1 MQQRWVPEPWSVDLV
16 GRGWPF
22 WLAVCAL
29 LGLTAQPVIAEE
41 PSAKF
46 LEKLKQAGYYDMA
59 AAYIE
64 QLQTEPSLSP
74 QAKLALSYEQGDV
87 LWKQSLNTR
96 DPKARDEAIA
106 KAQAK
111 LAQFLKDAPKHANA
125 SDALL
130 SLARMSYLRGQTLR
144 KLAEKSPPDKRE
156 PQMAAART
164 QLAEA
169 KKHLEASE
177 KEAIEFLTPLNAKLK
192 KQEEL
197 TKEEEDLKDKFFPAL
212 LEVRLLLGEAL
223 YENAL
228 TYDPKSKEY
237 KDGLAA
243 SNKEFGE
250 AYEKYAREGLKKRFG
265 AGFRA
270 RTYQARNAILLGNY
284 SDAKNY
290 AWEVFATEN
299 IPAGI
304 FKPAQR
310 IAFEAM
316 LLEGKFE
323 ASWKDVEAAMKDLP
337 RISTPLDAEIFYY
350 AALLAE
356 KTSAAA
362 KAPAEKN
369 RIKALAIKYTTALLR
384 FKIAFEFYPET
395 RDLAKR
401 LEIKNA
407 SSGGQSFAELNL
419 EAKQVYGQ
427 YAESYEKWQ
436 NFQGPDTERKE
447 LLEQRDAMYEAS
459 FDAASSALAGAPRS
473 TPSDDLAFLRFI
485 ICSYHSQQKN
495 YYEAINFG
503 EATALGGPTNRLAL
517 KGAGIALRS
526 LHLARKELLD
536 LKKKGTPVP
545 EIELKDLTDHLGR
558 SASYLL
564 ANWSTSPEADG
575 ARMLL
580 ASTEVEDGRLE
591 NAAKIIAAM
600 DPKGTTQAAALL
612 MLGTTAAQKYYT
624 GTFGQDKTE
633 DSAKAVLP
641 FKPYITSA
649 LKPAVLAMQADEKS
663 GLDERGVMGAYFY
676 LLIKLRED
684 ISDLDALKIIE
695 HPKEGILAK
704 LKAGSEDIPDQITF
718 SLAQIIF
725 QMYLLNGKAESA
737 IAMVDQL
744 EKLAAKKM
752 DEELKKKVNGIII
765 GAGRELEKQI
775 KDIRDKDPAKAT
787 KLAGMFAGLLDKL
800 AEKAASLE
808 FTNLYAISE
817 SYLNLAETDPA
828 RKNELL
834 KKAEG
839 IYSTII
845 ERAAKEPEFVKTAS
859 TRQIIRVKQIGVIRA
874 RGDFKDAYA
883 KLKVLLKPKQA
894 ILPAQREAAQ
904 VLVQWANS
912 EPAGS
917 KLRGEL
923 LSKASN
929 GDYDET
935 NKDLQV
941 IWGWNK
947 LRKVTHSLP
956 TFKTDTNVQNLF
968 YEATLNMAQIRHQQG
983 IELKEGE
990 ANKPKYFQAAK
1001 TIISDAFDQES
1012 FNQSALKPD
1021 IEKVLKSIQGAQKVP
1036 AIGLQEFIEQK
1047 KKQEAATAVTAAGN

>member
-1 MQQRWVPEPWSVDLV
+1 MQQRWVLQTRGVDLV
-16 GRGWPF
+16 GRSWPL
-22 WLAVCAL
+22 WLVVCAI
-29 LGLTAQPVIAEE
+29 LGLTAPVTLAEE

-59 AAYIE
+59 AVYIE
-64 QLQTEPSLSP
+64 QLQTNPSLAP
-74 QAKLALSYEQGDV
+74 EAKLALAYEQGDV
-87 LWKQSLNTR
+87 LWKQSVNTR
-96 DPKARDEAIA
+96 DPKAKDAAIA
-106 KAQAK
+106 QAQAK
-111 LAQFLKDAPKHANA
+111 LAQFLKDAPKHPNA

-130 SLARMSYLRGQTLR
+130 SLARMSYLRGQTIR
-144 KLAEKSPPDKRE
+144 KLAEKSRPDQRE
-156 PQMAAART
+156 PQMAAARV
-164 QLAEA
+164 QLADA

-177 KEAIEFLTPLNAKLK
+177 KQAIEFLTPLNAKLK
-192 KQEEL
+192 KKEEL
-197 TKEEEDLKDKFFPAL
+197 TKEEEDIKDKFFPAL
-212 LEVRLLLGEAL
+212 LEVRLLLGESL

-228 TYDPKSKEY
+228 TYSPKSKEY
-237 KDGLAA
+237 KDGLTA
-243 SNKEFGE
+243 SNKEFAE
-250 AYEKYAREGLKKRFG
+250 AYEKYASDSAKKKFG

-270 RTYQARNAILLGNY
+270 RTYQARNAILLGDYRN
-284 SDAKNY
+284 AKDY
-290 AWEVFATEN
+290 AWEVFTMEN
-299 IPAGI
+299 IPASI

-316 LLEGKFE
+316 LLEGKSE
-323 ASWKDVEAAMKDLP
+323 ASWKDIEAAMKDLP
-337 RISTPLDAEIFYY
+337 RISTPLDAEIYYY

-356 KTSAAA
+356 KTSAVA
-362 KAPAEKN
+362 KTPAEKN
-369 RIKALAIKYTTALLR
+369 RIKALAIKWTTALLR
-384 FKIAFEFYPET
+384 FKMAFEFYVET

-407 SSGGQSFAELNL
+407 SSGNQSFAELNL

-427 YAESYEKWQ
+427 YSEAYEKWQ
-436 NFQGPDTERKE
+436 NFQGPDAERKE
-447 LLEQRDAMYEAS
+447 LLEQRDAMYDAA

-473 TPSDDLAFLRFI
+473 TSLDDLAFLRFVI
-485 ICSYHSQQKN
+485 ASYHSQQKN

-503 EATALGGPTNRLAL
+503 EATAVGGPSNLRL
-517 KGAGIALRS
+517 KGAGTALRA

-536 LKKKGTPVP
+536 LKKKGTPVS
-545 EIELKDLTDHLGR
+545 EIEIKDLTDHLNR
-558 SASYLL
+558 SASYLT

-580 ASTEVEDGRLE
+580 ASTEVEDGRFD
-591 NAAKIIAAM
+591 NAAKIIASM
-600 DPKGTTQAAALL
+600 DPKGTTRAAALL

-624 GTFGQDKTE
+624 GTYGQEKT
-633 DSAKAVLP
+633 DDTVKAALA

-649 LKPAVLAMQADEKS
+649 LKPAVLAMQAEGGG

-676 LLIKLRED
+676 LLIKLREEVGD
-684 ISDLDALKIIE
+684 PDVMKIIE

-704 LKAGSEDIPDQITF
+704 LKASSEDIPEQITF

-725 QMYLLNGKAESA
+725 QAYLLNGKAEAA

-744 EKLAAKKM
+744 EKLAATKM
-752 DEELKKKVNGIII
+752 DEELKKRVNGIII

-787 KLAGMFAGLLDKL
+787 KLAGTFAELLDKL
-800 AEKAASLE
+800 AEKAPSLE

-828 RKNELL
+828 RKNDLL

-845 ERAAKEPEFVKTAS
+845 ARAAKEPEFVKTAN
-859 TRQIIRVKQIGVIRA
+859 TLQIIRVKQIGVIRA

-894 ILPAQREAAQ
+894 ILPAQKEAAQ

-917 KLRGEL
+917 KLRSEL
-923 LSKASN
+923 LGKAAN
-929 GDYDET
+929 GDYDDT

-947 LRKVTHSLP
+947 LRKTSHSLP
-956 TFKTDTNVQNLF
+956 TFKKDTNVQDLF
-968 YEATLNMAQIRHQQG
+968 YEASLNTAQIRYQQG
-983 IELKEGE
+983 LELKEGD
-990 ANKPKYFQAAK
+990 ANKPKYYDLAK
-1001 TIISDAFDQES
+1001 RMIGEALDQETFDQS
-1012 FNQSALKPD
+1012 SLKPEFD
-1021 IEKVLKSIQGAQKVP
+1021 ALLKKIQASQKMP
-1036 AIGLQEFIEQK
+1036 AVGLQELIDLK
-1047 KKQEAATAVTAAGN
+1047 KKQQDAATAVTAAGT

>member
-1 MQQRWVPEPWSVDLV
+1 MQHRWVLQAWRLDLV

-29 LGLTAQPVIAEE
+29 LGLTIQPVSAEE

-46 LEKLKQAGYYDMA
+46 LEKLKQANYYDMA
-59 AAYIE
+59 EVYIE
-64 QLQTEPSLSP
+64 QLQADPNLGAE
-74 QAKLALSYEQGDV
+74 AKLALSYEQGDV
-87 LWKQSLNTR
+87 LWKQSLSTR
-96 DPKARDEAIA
+96 DPKARDAAIA
-106 KAQAK
+106 KAQEK
-111 LAQFLKDAPKHANA
+111 LAQFLKDAPQHANA

-156 PQMAAART
+156 PQLAAART

-169 KKHLEASE
+169 KKYLEASE
-177 KEAIEFLTPLNAKLK
+177 KQAVEFLTPLNAKLK
-192 KQEEL
+192 KQEAL
-197 TKEEEDLKDKFFPAL
+197 TAEEEDIKDKFFPAL

-228 TYDPKSKEY
+228 TYAPKSKEY

-250 AYEKYAREGLKKRFG
+250 AYAKYAQEGLKKRFG

-270 RTYQARNAILLGNY
+270 RTFQARNAILLGNY
-284 SDAKNY
+284 RDAKDY
-290 AWEVFATEN
+290 AWQVFTTEN
-299 IPAGI
+299 IPASI
-304 FKPAQR
+304 YKPAQR

-323 ASWKDVEAAMKDLP
+323 DSWKDVEAAMKDLP

-356 KTSAAA
+356 KTAAAA
-362 KAPAEKN
+362 KTPN
-369 RIKALAIKYTTALLR
+369 DKAKLKASAVKFTTALLR
-384 FKIAFEFYPET
+384 FKSAFEFYAET
-395 RDLAKR
+395 RELAKR

-407 SSGGQSFAELNL
+407 SSGNLTFAELNL

-427 YAESYEKWQ
+427 YLESYEKWQ
-436 NFQGPDTERKE
+436 HFQGPEDERKE
-447 LLEQRDAMYEAS
+447 LLEQRNAMNEAA
-459 FDAASSALAGAPRS
+459 FDAVSSALAAAPRS
-473 TPSDDLAFLRFI
+473 ASLDDLAFLRYFL
-485 ICSYHSQQKN
+485 CSYHSQQKN
-495 YYEAINFG
+495 YLEAISFG
-503 EATALGGPTNRLAL
+503 EATPQVGTKTLAL
-517 KGAGIALRS
+517 SAAGITLRS

-536 LKKKGTPVP
+536 LKKKGTPVSDS
-545 EIELKDLTDHLGR
+545 ELSDLSKHLGR
-558 SASYLL
+558 AANYLM

-575 ARMLL
+575 ARMIL

-591 NAAKIIAAM
+591 NAAQIIAAM
-600 DPKGTTQAAALL
+600 DPQKPTQAAALL

-624 GTFGQDKTE
+624 GTYGQEKT
-633 DSAKAVLP
+633 DDTVKAAEP
-641 FKPYITSA
+641 FKPYVASA
-649 LKPAVLAMQADEKS
+649 LKPAILALQADGGT

-684 ISDLDALKIIE
+684 INDPDVLKIIE
-695 HPKEGILAK
+695 HPKQGILAK

-725 QMYLLNGKAESA
+725 QAYLLNGKAESA

-744 EKLAAKKM
+744 EALAAKNM
-752 DEELKKKVNGIII
+752 DEELKKRVNGIII

-775 KDIRDKDPAKAT
+775 KDIRDKDPAKAA
-787 KLAGMFAGLLDKL
+787 KLAGTFAGLLDKL

-817 SYLNLAETDPA
+817 SYINLAETDPT
-828 RKNELL
+828 RKNDLL

-839 IYSTII
+839 IYTTII
-845 ERAAKEPEFVKTAS
+845 DRAAKEPEFVKTAN
-859 TRQIIRVKQIGVIRA
+859 TLQIIRVKQIGVIRA

-883 KLKVLLKPKQA
+883 KLKVLLKPRQA
-894 ILPAQREAAQ
+894 ILPAQKEAAQ
-904 VLVQWANS
+904 VLVQWANT

-917 KLRGEL
+917 KLRAEL
-923 LSKASN
+923 LAKAAN
-929 GDYDET
+929 GDYDDA

-947 LRKVTHSLP
+947 LRKVLYSLP
-956 TFKTDTNVQNLF
+956 TFKTDSNVQELF
-968 YEATLNMAQIRHQQG
+968 HESSLNTAQIRFQQG
-983 IELKEGE
+983 LDLKEGE
-990 ANKPKYFQAAK
+990 ANKPKYYDLAK
-1001 TIISDAFDQES
+1001 RIISEAFNTDS
-1012 FNQSALKPD
+1012 FEQSAHKPEFD
-1021 IEKVLKSIQGAQKVP
+1021 KLLRSIQGAQKLP
-1036 AIGLQEFIEQK
+1036 TIGLQELIDQQQK
-1047 KKQEAATAVTAAGN
+1047 RDAATPVSTAGT